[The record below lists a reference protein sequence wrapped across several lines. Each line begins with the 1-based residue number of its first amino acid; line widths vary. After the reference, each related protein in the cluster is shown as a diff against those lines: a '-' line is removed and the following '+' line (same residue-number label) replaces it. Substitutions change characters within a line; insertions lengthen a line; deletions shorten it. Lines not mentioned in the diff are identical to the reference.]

1 MMVAENSFSSTFFL
15 GKPGSIWQ
23 HCVKPQSLL
32 LRFPY
37 LGNPS
42 GDGADLVGAGASVME
57 RKGAVLALRPDVC
70 ESREGGVLNAEEIS
84 SSAAG
89 WVATDHA
96 LWRRTWG
103 SGSVLL

>member
-1 MMVAENSFSSTFFL
+1 MVNTKNLLKNPSEMDELFL
-15 GKPGSIWQ
+15 
-23 HCVKPQSLL
+23 LL
-32 LRFPY
+32 AIRKILRFPY